1 MQCIYSCPDFFR
13 IDEDTWFFGSL
24 DQQYWLGSYAN
35 QTFTPNDFYAA
46 KPGVL
51 LDSTIWKTGA
61 KAGWW
66 DRPGRRLMWGGYR
79 SMMTMPRE
87 LSVGGRG
94 ELRLRF
100 VGELA
105 ALRTAAALTSPAAT
119 VGRHL
124 EINATLRV
132 GPFQPRPAG
141 RPAPVEGLLVLNTT
155 TIGCNGTHL
164 IVTGPQVSD
173 GVNGGHY
180 TPFKLEAAEELALH
194 VFVVSSAKLGL
205 GCGCCRDLTVDH
217 FAANRTAG

>member
-1 MQCIYSCPDFFR
+1 
-13 IDEDTWFFGSL
+13 
-24 DQQYWLGSYAN
+24 
-35 QTFTPNDFYAA
+35 
-46 KPGVL
+46 
-51 LDSTIWKTGA
+51 
-61 KAGWW
+61 
-66 DRPGRRLMWGGYR
+66 
-79 SMMTMPRE
+79 MMTMPRE

-194 VFVVSSAKLGL
+194 VFVVSSAKVGL
-205 GCGCCRDLTVDH
+205 GCGCCST
-217 FAANRTAG
+217 FYG

>member
-1 MQCIYSCPDFFR
+1 
-13 IDEDTWFFGSL
+13 
-24 DQQYWLGSYAN
+24 
-35 QTFTPNDFYAA
+35 
-46 KPGVL
+46 
-51 LDSTIWKTGA
+51 
-61 KAGWW
+61 
-66 DRPGRRLMWGGYR
+66 
-79 SMMTMPRE
+79 MMTMPRE
-87 LSVGGRG
+87 LGVGGRG

-194 VFVVSSAKLGL
+194 VFVVSSAKVGL